1 LAAFEPPAEIP
12 SKARDLLLSAGT
24 KLGSYIISG
33 AIGAGGMG
41 EVYQAHDS
49 KLGRDVAIK
58 VLPEAFARDP
68 ERLSRFQR
76 EAKTLASL
84 NHPNIAHIYGLEE
97 NAGSSYLV
105 MELVPGDTLADRIKR
120 DGAFS
125 IVETLAIAKQMAE
138 ALEAAHEKGI
148 VHRDLKPA
156 NVKVTPDGKVK
167 VLDFGLAKAFSDDG
181 SSQDIANSPT
191 MSGAATMQGV
201 ILGTAAYMSPEQA
214 RGKQVDRRA
223 DIWAFGVVLYEM
235 ITGDQL
241 FAGETVS
248 DTLAAVLRQEPDW
261 SKVPA
266 RAQRLLRSCLEKDP
280 KKRLRDIG
288 DMDLL
293 LQENSDQTEQ
303 PQNKTSSP
311 WWLWAITAAAC
322 LVAGGPAVIHF
333 REKPPAAPEVMSFKI
348 KLPDKVEFTR
358 SAHISLSPD
367 GHTVAFPAVG
377 PDGHNGVWVQA
388 LDAEEARELP
398 GTDPTVD
405 TPPFFWSPDSRFIV
419 FDSSTKLRKVGV
431 SGEPPQDLCDR
442 PSLAAPVGGSW
453 NRDGIIIF
461 GTTATGLWKIPSTGG
476 TPAPLTVLDASRH
489 EREHELPVFLPD
501 GRHFIY
507 FRNSTVPDVAG
518 IYVGSLDDPP
528 ERQSEKRVLATGFGG
543 DSVSSEDGNS
553 VRLLFLLNGN
563 LMAQSFDLGKLS
575 VTGEPS
581 PIVESIDTAYET
593 AHFSATPNVLVY
605 REKTPEVGFQ
615 LTWFDDQGKIIGKVG
630 DPASYIT
637 TVRISPDGTR
647 VAFAK
652 GVNSSSNDDLWLLD
666 FARGTSTRFT
676 FGPGKNEYPVWS
688 PDGKE
693 IVFSSTR
700 NGVYD
705 LYRKPSDG
713 SKAEQLLSRSSED
726 KRGSSWSRDGRFLAY
741 GSSRNVGPEQAW
753 TVPIHG
759 DPTPIPLFTGGFN
772 STRVEFS
779 PDGRW
784 IAYESNET
792 GKFEVYV
799 REFTGSADSAASS
812 GKWMISN
819 DGGFWPHWRAD
830 GKEIVYAAGNQT
842 TLMSVDVDTSHSFQ
856 AGTPRMLF
864 DMPVDRS
871 GANVPGVTSDL
882 KQFLLSVPVEH
893 KAAQSF
899 TVMLNWTSAVKK

>member
-1 LAAFEPPAEIP
+1 
-12 SKARDLLLSAGT
+12 
-24 KLGSYIISG
+24 
-33 AIGAGGMG
+33 MG
-41 EVYQAHDS
+41 EVYQAHDT

-58 VLPEAFARDP
+58 VLPEAFAHDP

-120 DGAFS
+120 DGAYS
-125 IVETLAIAKQMAE
+125 IVEVLAIAKQMAE

-156 NVKVTPDGKVK
+156 NVKVTPEGKVK

-214 RGKQVDRRA
+214 RGKQVDKRA

-235 ITGDQL
+235 LTGEQL

-293 LQENSDQTEQ
+293 LQEDSDQTGQ
-303 PQNKTSSP
+303 PQSRPSSP

-322 LVAGGPAVIHF
+322 IVAVALAVIHF
-333 REKPPAAPEVMSFKI
+333 RERPPVEPEVMRFQI
-348 KLPDKVEFTR
+348 KLPDNVIFTR
-358 SAHISLSPD
+358 SAHPSLSPD
-367 GHTVAFPAVG
+367 GHRVAFPAVG
-377 PDGHNGVWVQA
+377 PDGKNGIWVQE
-388 LDAEEARELP
+388 LNGEDARELP
-398 GTDPTVD
+398 GTDPTLD
-405 TPPFFWSPDSRFIV
+405 TPPLFWSPDSRFIV
-419 FDSSTKLRKVGV
+419 FDSNTKLRKVDLTGDPV
-431 SGEPPQDLCDR
+431 QDICDR
-442 PSLAAPVGGSW
+442 PNLAAPVGGSW

-461 GTTATGLWKIPSTGG
+461 GTNATGLWKIPAVGG
-476 TPAPLTVLDASRH
+476 SPTPVTALDASRR
-489 EREHELPVFLPD
+489 EREHELPFFLPD
-501 GRHFIY
+501 GRHFLY
-507 FRNSTVPDVAG
+507 FRNSSVPENTG
-518 IYVGSLDDPP
+518 LYVGSLDDPP
-528 ERQSEKRVLATGFGG
+528 ERQSETRVLATGFGV
-543 DSVSSEDGNS
+543 DYVPSEEGNS

-563 LMAQSFDLGKLS
+563 LMAQTFDLGKFA
-575 VTGEPS
+575 VTGEPI
-581 PIVESIDTAYET
+581 PVGERVDTSYET
-593 AHFSATPNVLVY
+593 AHFSITPNVLVY

-630 DPASYIT
+630 DPAPFIA
-637 TVRISPDGTR
+637 TVRISPDGTH

-652 GVNSSSNDDLWLLD
+652 GASSSSDDDLWVLD
-666 FARGTSTRFT
+666 IGRGTSTRFT

-693 IVFSSTR
+693 IAFSSTR
-700 NGVYD
+700 NGVFD

-713 SKAEQLLSRSSED
+713 SKAEQLLFRSSDD

-741 GSSRNVGPEQAW
+741 GSSRNLGPEQSW
-753 TVPIHG
+753 TLPMHG
-759 DPTPIPLFTGGFN
+759 DPTPIPLSTPGFN

-779 PDGRW
+779 SDGRW

-792 GKFEVYV
+792 GRFEVYV
-799 REFTGSADSAASS
+799 REFTGSADSAANG

-830 GKEIVYAAGNQT
+830 GKEIVYTAANQT
-842 TLMSVDVDTSHSFQ
+842 TLMSIDVDTSHSFQ
-856 AGTPRMLF
+856 SGTPRRIF
-864 DMPVDRS
+864 EMPADR
-871 GANVPGVTSDL
+871 GGTNVAAASSDL
-882 KQFLLSVPVEH
+882 KKFLMGVPVEQ

-899 TVMLNWTSAVKK
+899 TVVLNWASGLTK